1 MGLDVYA
8 GTLIRYYMNN
18 WKTVIQQFAED
29 NGLKYET
36 IRVQDENG
44 EDDEELSLEETKE
57 IVLEWKKAIEKGL
70 EINSKSIWNEDYDT
84 TPYYTDK
91 PDWDALNA
99 LLLYIASKYTHKDL
113 PKTMEKNIDIYK
125 DPIVLEFLQTKDFSL
140 SLFDGNGWWLPIDR
154 DIMFDYYLPNSEKSV
169 LATSRLLYD
178 ELNVYNNFE
187 WKADRDTIISWSK
200 TEGYP
205 IDKIYSKEKGLE
217 KVYEKQIY
225 YTESLAK
232 FAFSILW
239 QAAEFSLE
247 HGVVIIF
254 DY

>member
-1 MGLDVYA
+1 
-8 GTLIRYYMNN
+8 
-18 WKTVIQQFAED
+18 
-29 NGLKYET
+29 
-36 IRVQDENG
+36 
-44 EDDEELSLEETKE
+44 
-57 IVLEWKKAIEKGL
+57 
-70 EINSKSIWNEDYDT
+70 
-84 TPYYTDK
+84 
-91 PDWDALNA
+91 
-99 LLLYIASKYTHKDL
+99 
-113 PKTMEKNIDIYK
+113 MEKNIDIYK
-125 DPIVLEFLQTKDFSL
+125 DPIVLEFLQTKDFRL

-169 LATSRLLYD
+169 LATSRLLLD
-178 ELNVYNNFE
+178 ELNVYNSFE

-205 IDKIYSKEKGLE
+205 VDKIYSKEKGLE
-217 KVYEKQIY
+217 KVCEKQIY
-225 YTESLAK
+225 NTESLAK